1 MVIGAIAISEAAVAQ
16 PSISSGWFN
25 SNLSTNRCADTT
37 SAALSALGFTNIQR
51 TAVGVGGHYGDYAA
65 SVTCATAK
73 GVIAVNV
80 AGPDGHITRSRPID
94 HTKNSEYSM
103 IGVDQPLVRT
113 P

>member
-1 MVIGAIAISEAAVAQ
+1 LSILRHASMVIGAIAISEAAVAQ

-80 AGPDGHITRSRPID
+80 AGPDVDTSRDHVQSITQKIQNTR
-94 HTKNSEYSM
+94 
-103 IGVDQPLVRT
+103 
-113 P
+113 